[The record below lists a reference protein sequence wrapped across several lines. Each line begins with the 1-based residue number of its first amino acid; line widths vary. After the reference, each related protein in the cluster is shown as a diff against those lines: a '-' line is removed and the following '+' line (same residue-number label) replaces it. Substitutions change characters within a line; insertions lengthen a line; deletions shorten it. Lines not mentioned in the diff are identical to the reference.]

1 VILVTWGVVPTQAG
15 IFSTK
20 LISQVGD
27 IQFERS
33 TSFILAAEQ
42 PSKLSVEYAQSAYSI
57 ATLNQT
63 LNSYMA
69 RNYTLS
75 PFKPAPDDENRIP
88 KYGNWTAPTMLY
100 SLDML
105 CEPAKLSSIVAI
117 QRVDAIS
124 TNGCNFTGG
133 LNGNLTI
140 GKTFLLW

>member
-1 VILVTWGVVPTQAG
+1 VVLVTWGVVPTQAG

-20 LISQVGD
+20 SISQVGNV
-27 IQFERS
+27 QFERS
-33 TSFILAAEQ
+33 TSFIPAAEQ

-63 LNSYMA
+63 LTSYMA

-75 PFKPAPDDENRIP
+75 PFKPVPDDEDRIP

-105 CEPAKLSSIVAI
+105 CEPAKLGS
-117 QRVDAIS
+117 VDPRMKTIDANS
-124 TNGCNFTGG
+124 TNGCRFTIG

-140 GKTFLLW
+140 GKTSLL

>member
-1 VILVTWGVVPTQAG
+1 M
-15 IFSTK
+15 FSTK
-20 LISQVGD
+20 SISQVGN

-33 TSFILAAEQ
+33 TSFIPAAEQ

-63 LNSYMA
+63 LTLYMA

-75 PFKPAPDDENRIP
+75 PFKPVSDDEDRIP

-105 CEPAKLSSIVAI
+105 CEQAKLSS
-117 QRVDAIS
+117 VDPINRIDASS

-140 GKTFLLW
+140 GKTPLL